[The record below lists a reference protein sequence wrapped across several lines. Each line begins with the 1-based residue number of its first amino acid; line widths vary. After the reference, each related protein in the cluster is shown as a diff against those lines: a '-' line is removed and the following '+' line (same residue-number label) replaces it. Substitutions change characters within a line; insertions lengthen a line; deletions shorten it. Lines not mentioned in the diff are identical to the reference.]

1 MKMEVLKIHVSCS
14 DMHENS
20 DLLSLDQVRRII
32 DAYEAKYGMSS
43 EEFLRQ
49 WEAGTAPDT
58 YETNDWAM
66 LLDAT

>member
-1 MKMEVLKIHVSCS
+1 
-14 DMHENS
+14 MHENS